1 MDFQRLL
8 LDVGKALS
16 MGEERALA
24 FLCTDLLGRNPT
36 TVKSASDLFSRLRYQ
51 DHLSAERPHLLTE
64 LLVIIQR
71 HKLIRDLDLSDLS
84 DGASTPRSLIS
95 PYRKLLYN
103 LSEGITDD
111 DLKDV
116 KFLLDK
122 DLPRKKLE
130 ENVSTLEVFLDMEH
144 KDLISDN
151 NLNLLETIISK
162 VCPMLKG
169 KISQFKAL
177 QVTHTSP
184 VVQESGRP
192 RSMSYPI
199 ATNQVPQ
206 SLGPERS
213 VSCETPEFPS
223 LAESYVNTSNTSMD
237 FPNAFSGGDESE
249 ALSLGLSSLNT
260 ETSRDASVKGHLKI
274 DPVEMLPSQE
284 NKFSSEAQASQTT
297 NTNTNIEGLEEY
309 PMTAAKRG
317 ICLIVNNCNFMPFLT
332 NREGTI
338 FDEKVLHKVFTWL
351 GFEVEVKRDCKREE
365 MLSVLRE
372 LGSRNHSQM
381 DCLVCCVLSHGKEGC
396 VSTVDGQTV
405 EIKELKEPFNG
416 LNCASL
422 AEKPKLFFIQ
432 ACQGTSKQTAV
443 SICADGPAAPSPVCS
458 DASKANDS
466 IPSDADF
473 LLAMSTVPSY
483 VSFRERKKGSWFIQ
497 SLCQNLVQM
506 VPRGYDLVSILTKV
520 NADVSK
526 KTDPT
531 GVKKQM
537 PQPAFSLRKKV
548 VFPIP
553 DASPPSLP
561 HV

>member
-1 MDFQRLL
+1 MDFQKLL

-24 FLCTDLLGRNPT
+24 FLCTDLLGRNPA
-36 TVKSASDLFSRLRYQ
+36 TVKSASDLFSRLGYQ

-64 LLVIIQR
+64 LLHIIQR
-71 HKLIRDLDLSDLS
+71 HKLIRDLDLSD
-84 DGASTPRSLIS
+84 GASTTGSLIS

-103 LSEGITDD
+103 LSEEITDD

-162 VCPMLKG
+162 VCPVLKD

-184 VVQESGRP
+184 VAQESGRP
-192 RSMSYPI
+192 RSMSSPI
-199 ATNQVPQ
+199 APNQVRQ

-213 VSCETPEFPS
+213 ASCEMPEFPS
-223 LAESYVNTSNTSMD
+223 LAESYVNTSITSMD
-237 FPNAFSGGDESE
+237 LPNAFSGGDESE
-249 ALSLGLSSLNT
+249 ALVLGLSSLNT
-260 ETSRDASVKGHLKI
+260 ETSRYASLKGHLKI
-274 DPVEMLPSQE
+274 NHVEMLPSQE
-284 NKFSSEAQASQTT
+284 NKASSEPQASQTT
-297 NTNTNIEGLEEY
+297 NTDIEGLEEY

-317 ICLIVNNCNFMPFLT
+317 ICLIVNNCNFMPVLP
-332 NREGTI
+332 NRDGTI
-338 FDEKVLHKVFTWL
+338 LDEKCLRKVFMWL

-365 MLSVLRE
+365 MLSVLRK
-372 LGSRNHSQM
+372 LGSRNHSEM

-396 VSTVDGQTV
+396 VSAVDGQTV

-483 VSFRERKKGSWFIQ
+483 VSFRERKKGTWFIQ

-526 KTDPT
+526 KTDST

-553 DASPPSLP
+553 EALPPSLSR
-561 HV
+561 V